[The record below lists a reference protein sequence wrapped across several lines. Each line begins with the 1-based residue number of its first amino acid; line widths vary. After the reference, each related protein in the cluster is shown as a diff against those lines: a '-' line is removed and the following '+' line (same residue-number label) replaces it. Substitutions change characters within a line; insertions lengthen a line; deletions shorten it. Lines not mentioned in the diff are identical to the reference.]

1 MRKVLTIGTLCA
13 LSWLPGQAAFAGWD
27 EGVAAFKAG
36 NYSKAAQEF
45 ESLAQQRPDCTQ
57 CYLML
62 GQSLLKLK
70 RPQEAV
76 TQLRKAYDLAP
87 NDDSVRLPLAQA
99 YVQAR
104 RYDDAVKLLN
114 TMNASALPKE
124 KQQAFYQLRAAALD
138 KSGRGDQAL
147 ADLKAL
153 AQTSPR
159 DADAQY
165 NYGLAALAARETQA
179 AITALDAAVKLDAAD
194 PDKKRS
200 LVRAYMLQG
209 RQTSGN
215 AKVQAYQKATEV
227 ATALVATA
235 GNFENL
241 MLLGEAQLGAKQY
254 TPAIAT
260 LQKARSANPNDWLVN
275 YYLGQAQT
283 VAGQYAQAEQS
294 LQAALGKAKPGQEQT
309 MTWRQLAFVYEKQ
322 KKPDQAIAAYR
333 RIGDEASVT
342 RIQQNKEIEDEN
354 AAIEEYNRQIEELEA
369 QRRKLEEEMKNLPPP
384 NF

>member
-1 MRKVLTIGTLCA
+1 MRKVIAVGTLCA

-27 EGVAAFKAG
+27 EGVAAFRAG

-45 ESLAQQRPDCTQ
+45 ESLAQQRPDCVQ

-76 TQLRKAYDLAP
+76 TQLRKAYDLNP
-87 NDDSVRLPLAQA
+87 NDDSVRMPLAQA

-114 TMNASALPKE
+114 TMNPASMPKE
-124 KQQAFYQLRAAALD
+124 KQAVFYQLRAAALD

-153 AQTSPR
+153 AQANPR

-165 NYGLAALAARETQA
+165 NYGLAALAARDTAA
-179 AITALDAAVKLDAAD
+179 AIGALDAAVKLAPNDAG
-194 PDKKRS
+194 KKQS

-209 RQTSGN
+209 RTAQGATK
-215 AKVQAYQKATEV
+215 AQAYQRATEA
-227 ATALVATA
+227 ATSLVASA

-254 TPAIAT
+254 AAAVQTFT
-260 LQKARSANPNDWLVN
+260 RARQANANDWLALF
-275 YYLGQAQT
+275 YLGQAQT
-283 VAGQYAQAEQS
+283 SVGQFGPAEQT
-294 LQAALGKAKPGQEQT
+294 LNAALAKAKAGQEQT
-309 MTWRQLAFVYEKQ
+309 MTIRQLAFVYEKQ
-322 KKPDQAIAAYR
+322 KKPAEAIAAYR
-333 RIGDEASVT
+333 RIGDQASIT
-342 RIQQNKEIEDEN
+342 RIEQNQAIADEN
-354 AAIEEYNRQIEELEA
+354 AQIESYNRQVQELEE
-369 QRRKLEEEMKNLPPP
+369 QRRRLEEEMKDLPP

>member
-1 MRKVLTIGTLCA
+1 MRKLVAVGTLCA
-13 LSWLPGQAAFAGWD
+13 LSWLPAQTAFAGWD

-45 ESLAQQRPDCTQ
+45 ETLAQQRPDCVQ

-70 RPQEAV
+70 RGQEAV

-87 NDDSVRLPLAQA
+87 NDDSIRMPLAQA

-114 TMNASALPKE
+114 TINPASLPKA
-124 KQQAFYQLRAAALD
+124 KQQVFYQLRAAALD

-147 ADLKAL
+147 ADLRSL
-153 AQTSPR
+153 AQANPR
-159 DADAQY
+159 DAAAQY
-165 NYGLAALAARETQA
+165 TYGLAALAARETAA
-179 AITALDAAVKLDAAD
+179 AITALDAAVKLDARDA
-194 PDKKRS
+194 DKKRS

-209 RQTSGN
+209 RQAQGATK
-215 AKVQAYQKATEV
+215 ARAYQQATEV

-235 GNFENL
+235 GNFDNL

-254 TPAIAT
+254 AAAAGTFQRA
-260 LQKARSANPNDWLVN
+260 KAANANDWLALF
-275 YYLGQAQT
+275 YLGQAQT
-283 VAGQYAQAEQS
+283 ATGQFAQAEAS
-294 LQAALGKAKPGQEQT
+294 LNAALGKAKAGQEQT

-322 KKPDQAIAAYR
+322 KKPAEAIAAYR
-333 RIGDEASVT
+333 RIGDQASIT
-342 RIQQNKEIEDEN
+342 RIEQNKAIADEN
-354 AAIEEYNRQIEELEA
+354 AEIESYNRQVQELEE
-369 QRRKLEEEMKNLPPP
+369 QRRRLEAEMKDLPP